1 MNYRLFS
8 LMCLQICVIS
18 ALKDL
23 SVKIEVVPFFQ
34 KSSKKSKNISK
45 NNTNNRKYSK
55 YRRKMNKNDY
65 ENYLEKDKNFN

>member
-23 SVKIEVVPFFQ
+23 SVKVENNLYVFTPTFYDSLEYFFIY
-34 KSSKKSKNISK
+34 NV
-45 NNTNNRKYSK
+45 Y
-55 YRRKMNKNDY
+55 
-65 ENYLEKDKNFN
+65 